1 MMGGNVATELT
12 YLVAAIL
19 FILGLKGLN
28 SPETARRG
36 QLLAA
41 LGMLLAIVGTLIH
54 HEIISFT
61 WIIIGAIIGSIA
73 GAVIA
78 IWTPMTAMPE
88 RTALSHAFGALAAA
102 LVGVAEFYH
111 GEGLDTIRMSAI
123 GSEVLLGSLTFTGS
137 MMAFGKL
144 AGFLPGAPMTYKGQN
159 IMNLSIL
166 GAAVAIVVY
175 LVFVPTGAL
184 SSTLFYLMVVLALVF
199 GVMLILPIGAA
210 DMPTVIAILNAYAG
224 ISAALLGIAL
234 ESRILIVGGALDGAS
249 GFILSILMCKAMNR
263 SFTNVLFGAFGKVVP
278 AEEGAE
284 ERKTVTSYTPH
295 DTAWIL
301 ENAQSVIVVP
311 GYGLAAAQAQH
322 MIQDVAQRLMDRG
335 VQVRYAIHPVAGR
348 MPGHMNVL
356 LAEANVPY
364 DLLHDL
370 DEINEDFKNTDVVV
384 VVGAND
390 VVNPAARHNKS
401 SSLYGMPILNADQAR
416 TVIVL
421 KRSLNPG
428 FAGEDNELF
437 YLDKTMM
444 VFGDAKKT
452 LTEVSNILK
461 TAKAA

>member
-1 MMGGNVATELT
+1 MAQPEPPSGSGIDSWGKNVVWPFAD
-12 YLVAAIL
+12 
-19 FILGLKGLN
+19 
-28 SPETARRG
+28 R
-36 QLLAA
+36 QL
-41 LGMLLAIVGTLIH
+41 
-54 HEIISFT
+54 
-61 WIIIGAIIGSIA
+61 
-73 GAVIA
+73 
-78 IWTPMTAMPE
+78 
-88 RTALSHAFGALAAA
+88 RTGDQHA
-102 LVGVAEFYH
+102 YH

-159 IMNLSIL
+159 IMNLAIL
-166 GAAVAIVVY
+166 GVAVAIVVY

-184 SSTLFYLMVVLALVF
+184 SSTLFYIMVVLALVF

-224 ISAALLGIAL
+224 ISASLLGIAL
-234 ESRILIVGGALDGAS
+234 ENRILIVGGALDGAS

-263 SFTNVLFGAFGKVVP
+263 SFTNVLFGAFRKVVP
-278 AEEGAE
+278 AEEGAAE

-295 DTAWIL
+295 DMAWIL
-301 ENAQSVIVVP
+301 ENAQSVMIVP

-322 MIQDVAQRLMDRG
+322 MVQDVAQRLQDRG

-364 DLLHDL
+364 DLLFDL
-370 DEINEDFKNTDVVV
+370 EEINEDFKNTDVVV

-461 TAKAA
+461 GARAAA

>member
-1 MMGGNVATELT
+1 MGGNILTELT

-36 QLLAA
+36 QRLAA
-41 LGMLLAIVGTLIH
+41 IGMLLAIVGTLVH
-54 HEIISFT
+54 HEIISYT
-61 WIIIGAIIGSIA
+61 WIIIGAIIGSLA
-73 GAVIA
+73 GAAIA

-111 GEGLDTIRMSAI
+111 GEDLNTIRMSAI

-144 AGFLPGAPMTYKGQN
+144 AGFLPGAPMTHKGQN
-159 IMNLSIL
+159 IINLSVL
-166 GAAVAIVVY
+166 GVAVAIVVY

-234 ESRILIVGGALDGAS
+234 ENRILIVGGALDGAS

-322 MIQDVAQRLMDRG
+322 MIQDVAQRLIDRG

-356 LAEANVPY
+356 LAEGNVPY